1 MTKLNCYSLSF
12 SGANNNELLKEII
25 LFLLGLKID
34 LREIHLCTEYS
45 IMFFTTK
52 KFDLLC
58 GLIEDRF
65 FDSAMI
71 QFCQIKTSTKK
82 KFLIKCSTMNKE
94 VIDRFNELKNECL

>member
-45 IMFFTTK
+45 IMFFSPK
-52 KFDLLC
+52 KFEYFCD
-58 GLIEDRF
+58 LIETHF
-65 FDSAMI
+65 FERAII
-71 QFCQIKTSTKK
+71 QFSQVKTSPKK
-82 KFLIKCSTMNKE
+82 KFLIKCSSLSKE
-94 VIDRFNELKNECL
+94 VVERFNKLKEIGF